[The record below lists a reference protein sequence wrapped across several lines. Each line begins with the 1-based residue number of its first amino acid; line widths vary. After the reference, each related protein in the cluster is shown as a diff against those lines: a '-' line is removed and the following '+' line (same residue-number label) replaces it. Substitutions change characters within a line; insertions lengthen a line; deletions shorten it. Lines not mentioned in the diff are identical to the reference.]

1 MYVVF
6 GAKIKKEGALDTM
19 NNYLSKI
26 KKERKKERKKH
37 NADSPI
43 RCDISIF
50 NKDLT
55 PTPMLYSV
63 RMGILAEINVSM
75 YSYTS
80 KVFTMFLFIII
91 FLFLYSIYF
100 YFFCD
105 GLADSFFISPYVV
118 V

>member
-6 GAKIKKEGALDTM
+6 GANI
-19 NNYLSKI
+19 SIIKI
-26 KKERKKERKKH
+26 KKERKKER
-37 NADSPI
+37 NI
-43 RCDISIF
+43 MQIVLCDISIF
-50 NKDLT
+50 DKDLT

-63 RMGILAEINVSM
+63 SMGILAEINVSM
-75 YSYTS
+75 YHSYTS